1 MADTQILIVE
11 DDALMRDRLGRI
23 LADLAYEP
31 VAYCENLAT
40 AMDYVQHNTVDM
52 ALVDLGL
59 PDGNGISLIQTLRT
73 LNADVPILVISA
85 WRGEQDILNA
95 LNAGAS
101 GYVLKERDDMEVG
114 LSIRSA
120 LRGGAPIDPFMAR
133 RILTHLNTTPHMD
146 GTADG
151 VEGASP
157 VSTAPC
163 EPNES
168 AKPNAHAILTPR
180 EYDVLVQVASGL
192 TNREIADQMTLSR
205 YTIEGHVKNIY
216 KKLAVHT
223 RMHAIN
229 TARCMG
235 LIG

>member
-1 MADTQILIVE
+1 MGDTQIVIVE

-40 AMDYVQHNTVDM
+40 AMDYVQHNKVDM

-59 PDGNGISLIQTLRT
+59 PDGNGISLIQTLRA

-133 RILTHLNTTPHMD
+133 RILNHLNTTPHMD
-146 GTADG
+146 VDG
-151 VEGASP
+151 VAGATPASK
-157 VSTAPC
+157 VSAVPDT
-163 EPNES
+163 S
-168 AKPNAHAILTPR
+168 VKPPAHPILTPR

-192 TNREIADQMTLSR
+192 TNREIADQMKLSR

-216 KKLAVHT
+216 KKLAVRT

-229 TARCMG
+229 TARGMG